1 VTSTVKI
8 QVNVPAGNLVR
19 LIPTPTPALTLFMQW
34 LGASAIISML
44 PACVR
49 SRGASD
55 RWPA

>member
-1 VTSTVKI
+1 MTSTVKI

-19 LIPTPTPALTLFMQW
+19 LIRTPTLTLFMQR

-49 SRGASD
+49 SRGGSD